1 MLQADLNSQS
11 QKPQLLKFFLVLVI
25 ELELWVK
32 WHLGT
37 GCSLSNRKCPGP
49 LSHGFD
55 YFYGLPFTL
64 CNDMGIEASFFV
76 FDLQDSFYQALLV
89 TFLVT
94 FLPLALRKQTSLT
107 LFIGLLLLIL
117 ICFTWFIYTHFR
129 FHTKKW
135 WQVSPWM
142 TQNFDGVVMR
152 NHEVIHR
159 RIPFDTLFDEIVNE
173 SVEFIH
179 SSVREGKPFFLYH
192 SFTHVHIPLF
202 PSVKFRGRSAHGRYG
217 DCIEELDSGVGI
229 IMKALQENHI
239 DEDTIVYFASD
250 HGGYI
255 EAYDPVDGQRVGGY
269 NKEFKGGKAMGAA
282 EGAIRVPGIFRWK
295 GTLSPEST
303 LNLPTSQLDLL
314 PTFID
319 LADIQ
324 LNETIS
330 PKYEI
335 DGISFASFLKEP
347 NKPLR
352 TERVLLH
359 HCGKEIHALRLIR
372 DTKVYKMYL
381 FRYKWEPGTHHCGVG
396 LEKHCS
402 CYGEKVLNISESP
415 ILFELLSDPFE
426 DYPIDT
432 KSQEYKNIVSKLQLY
447 LKDYKEKESI
457 SSFKV

>member
-1 MLQADLNSQS
+1 MIKNLCFEQGLSGPFVPVHVASR
-11 QKPQLLKFFLVLVI
+11 LKFPESETTIAEILSGSGYRTGIVG
-25 ELELWVK
+25 K

-64 CNDMGIEASFFV
+64 TSDMGIEASFFV
-76 FDLQDSFYQALLV
+76 FDLQDSFYQAVLV

-94 FLPLALRKQTSLT
+94 FLPLAIRKQTSLT

-117 ICFTWFIYTHFR
+117 ISFTWFIYTHYR
-129 FHTKKW
+129 LHTKKW

-179 SSVREGKPFFLYH
+179 SSVREEKPFFLYL

-229 IMKALQENHI
+229 IIKALQEYHI

-250 HGGYI
+250 HGACI

-282 EGAIRVPGIFRWK
+282 EGGIRVPGIFRWK
-295 GTLSPEST
+295 GTLSSENT

-330 PKYEI
+330 PKLY
-335 DGISFASFLKEP
+335 
-347 NKPLR
+347 
-352 TERVLLH
+352 
-359 HCGKEIHALRLIR
+359 
-372 DTKVYKMYL
+372 TKVYKMYL
-381 FRYKWEPGTHHCGVG
+381 FRYRWEPGTYHCGVG

-402 CYGEKVLNISESP
+402 CFGEEVLNISESP

-432 KSQEYKNIVSKLQLY
+432 KSHEYKNIVSKLQLF
-447 LKDYKEKESI
+447 LKDYKEKNPYPPSMFESKMDVLLLPWLQP
-457 SSFKV
+457 F